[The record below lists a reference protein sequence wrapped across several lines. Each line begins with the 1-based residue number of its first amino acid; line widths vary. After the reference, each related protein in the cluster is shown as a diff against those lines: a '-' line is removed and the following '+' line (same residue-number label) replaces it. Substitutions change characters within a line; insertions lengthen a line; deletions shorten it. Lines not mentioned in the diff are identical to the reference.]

1 MDNSLKWPRFNIVN
15 IQTISDA
22 LGGKAW
28 YFVIEYLT
36 KNPMIDVQRFRS
48 ASEHKRF
55 IISAFD

>member
-36 KNPMIDVQRFRS
+36 KNPMIDV
-48 ASEHKRF
+48 
-55 IISAFD
+55 